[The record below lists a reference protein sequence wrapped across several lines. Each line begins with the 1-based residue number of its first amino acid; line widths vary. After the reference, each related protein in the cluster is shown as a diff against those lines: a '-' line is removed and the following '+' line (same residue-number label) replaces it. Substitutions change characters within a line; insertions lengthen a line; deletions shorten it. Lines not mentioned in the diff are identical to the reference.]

1 MKPKNGKAIG
11 SIKSK
16 TKRNHEIVNT
26 KNKTRKWYSYFGK
39 IRSL

>member
-16 TKRNHEIVNT
+16 IKRNHEIVNT
-26 KNKTRKWYSYFGK
+26 KNKTRGNGIFILEK
-39 IRSL
+39 